1 MNAAQAGEYTLCTE
15 SLSIVSMIEAQ
26 IRAAQSMVR
35 IELLE
40 LGEFC
45 READSAFK
53 RKLKKFKQS
62 VSEDRSPRNDEDDM
76 FLSDHLLELEGRVEL
91 TAYFGVVMV
100 FATLERFLHRIY
112 EGTMNL
118 AVEPE
123 LQGVVS
129 WLSNRWI
136 AVGDF
141 PAFLKRLGVDV
152 SGKQF
157 DWEEVRKLSHLR
169 NAIVHQGGMVT
180 DANLKFLSPLGYK
193 ELQRVKIS
201 IRDVE
206 QHIKLVEKITKEIG
220 EAYLSALRKKKLI
233 S

>member
-1 MNAAQAGEYTLCTE
+1 
-15 SLSIVSMIEAQ
+15 MIETQ

-45 READSAFK
+45 READSFF
-53 RKLKKFKQS
+53 RRRIKKFKQS
-62 VSEDRSPRNDEDDM
+62 VPEDPSPRNDEDDM
-76 FLSDHLLELEGRVEL
+76 FFSDHLSELEGRVEL

-112 EGTMNL
+112 NGTMTL
-118 AVEPE
+118 AVEPQ
-123 LQGVVS
+123 LQDVVS
-129 WLSNRWI
+129 WLSSKWI

-141 PAFLKRLGVDV
+141 PTFLKRMGVDV
-152 SGKQF
+152 TGKQF
-157 DWEEVRKLSHLR
+157 DWEGIKKLSHLR

-180 DANLKFLSPLGYK
+180 DANLKFLSHLRYK

-206 QHIKLVEKITKEIG
+206 KNIKLVEKTTKEVG
-220 EAYLSALRKKKLI
+220 EAYLSALRRKKLI